1 MTPLSFR
8 FLKVL
13 SIGAVAGLALAACGT
28 SSTTGTNLAADQT
41 LKFPLLDDYATLDPG
56 IADAETDQEIG
67 QNLFNGLVKFDNNLN
82 VVPDIA
88 SSVPTATDGG
98 LTYTFTL
105 RKDVTFS
112 NGDKLTAKDVLYSW
126 NRAAAM
132 SGAYGTSYGGNLS
145 PITGYDKVSKSTA
158 VGAALE
164 TLLEKSD
171 PSVTMSGLTA
181 PDGPT
186 GYTVV
191 AKLSSPAGWWLSAIA
206 LTDSTGMVVD
216 QNAVK
221 QDFDNWWASPATA
234 VGTGPY
240 KMTART
246 PKQSEDFAA
255 VSNWWG
261 SPKPTVTK
269 IHIDILQNAASAITA
284 YEQGSYDIYGYG
296 GWSQAAGVAD
306 IQRIQNTSNE
316 SKQLLLHPKVRT
328 TWVTFNMVSDSSRPA
343 KGPFTLAGGQ
353 SAHDLRMAFDLA
365 VDKTKLA
372 SVVCGNILCSPA
384 TGGLITKG
392 LTGYLGDNADP
403 LAAFDPAKAKQLLK
417 SADPDGKKTANLTY
431 AYDPETPVFKD
442 SAVFLQDQWQT
453 NLGIKV
459 NLISVSHH
467 AFIQARLKGSYVLS
481 RDGWQADYNHPQDWF
496 SGLWGTALGCPDSGC
511 TSGYATKAY
520 DDLLAKANAEPL
532 ASALADYK
540 ALSQQLIDDV
550 AYIPLFYSVGAFLI
564 KPYVQGAGSN
574 NFVDY
579 PWNNLQILQ
588 H

>member
-13 SIGAVAGLALAACGT
+13 CVGGAATLVMVACGG
-28 SSTTGTNLAADQT
+28 SSGTVGTGLAADQT
-41 LKFPLLDDYATLDPG
+41 LRFPLLDDYATIDPA

-67 QNLFNGLVKFDNNLN
+67 QNLFDGLVKFDNSLT

-88 SSVPTATDGG
+88 SAMPTVSTDG
-98 LTYTFTL
+98 LTYTFPL
-105 RKDVTFS
+105 RHDVTFS
-112 NGDKLTAKDVLYSW
+112 NGDKVTSKDVLYSW
-126 NRAAAM
+126 NRAASMA
-132 SGAYGTSYGGNLS
+132 GAYGTSYGGNLS
-145 PITGYDKVSKSTA
+145 PITGYSTVSTNKA

-164 TLLEKSD
+164 TLLEAKD

-181 PDGPT
+181 PDD
-186 GYTVV
+186 YTVV
-191 AKLSSPAGWWLSAIA
+191 AKLTSPAGWWLSAIA

-216 QNAVK
+216 ENAVK
-221 QDFDNWWASPATA
+221 VDFDNWWTNPATA
-234 VGTGPY
+234 IGTGPY
-240 KMTART
+240 KMTSRI
-246 PKQSEDFAA
+246 PKASEDFAA
-255 VSNWWG
+255 VTNWWG

-269 IHIDILQNAASAITA
+269 VHIDILGSASSAIAA

-306 IQRIQNTSNE
+306 ITRIQNTPTE
-316 SKQLLLHPKVRT
+316 KAQLLLQPKVRT
-328 TWVTFNMVSDSSRPA
+328 TWVSFNMISDSSRPA

-353 SAHDLRMAFDLA
+353 SAHDLRLAFDLA
-365 VDKTKLA
+365 VDKTQLA

-392 LTGYLGDNADP
+392 LIGYLGDNADP
-403 LAAFDPAKAKQLLK
+403 LAKYDPVMAKALLK
-417 SADPDGKKTANLTY
+417 SADPTGSKTANLTY

-442 SAVFLQDQWQT
+442 SAVFLQNEWQT
-453 NLGIKV
+453 NLGVHV
-459 NLISVSHH
+459 NLVAVSHS
-467 AFIQARLKGSYVLS
+467 AFIKARLSGDYVMS

-511 TSGYATKAY
+511 TSGYTTPAY
-520 DDLLAKANAEPL
+520 DALLAKANAEPL
-532 ASALADYK
+532 AQALPDYQ
-540 ALSQQLIDDV
+540 ALSQQLITDV

-564 KPYVQGAGSN
+564 KPYVVGAGSN

-579 PWNNLQILQ
+579 PWNGIQIKS